1 MSDAPSSV
9 PSISEFVLN
18 ESVRPASPQEL
29 QSRALFLTAGLG
41 ILCSKTLRAYMD
53 HCDKKHLLDQS
64 QKGVSKDLT
73 MEQYSEAVKELLSV
87 SIWLTLFEQI
97 GHEIPE
103 WFKEFIL
110 LCHGISDKVHTK
122 PTAKEIQ
129 QKYSLNSQ
137 LHEICQQIS
146 VNLCMQ
152 LDLGNTV
159 EDALLYLGYLLENE
173 RQTRLELLFFALT
186 EPIQKLDERIKAG

>member
-1 MSDAPSSV
+1 
-9 PSISEFVLN
+9 
-18 ESVRPASPQEL
+18 
-29 QSRALFLTAGLG
+29 
-41 ILCSKTLRAYMD
+41 MD
-53 HCDKKHLLDQS
+53 HCDKKHLADQS
-64 QKGVSKDLT
+64 QKGISKDLT
-73 MEQYSEAVKELLSV
+73 MEQYSEAVKELLSI

-110 LCHGISDKVHTK
+110 LCHGISDKVHAK

-129 QKYSLNSQ
+129 HKYSLNSPV
-137 LHEICQQIS
+137 HEICQQAS

-159 EDALLYLGYLLENE
+159 DDALLYLGYLLETE
-173 RQTRLELLFFALT
+173 RQTRLELLFFAFT